1 MAADQRAVSD
11 ERTWRDPVPEC
22 EPGAFWE
29 TLGPD
34 DRRAMSA
41 AGTPRSVPRGAEIC
55 TQGSPSSTV
64 HLLCAGS
71 AEVFR
76 QDADGIRTILA
87 RRRPGQLIGEMS
99 AVDGSPAS
107 ATVRTLSASVFLVIP
122 AARFVGLCHARPGI
136 TWTVLQTA
144 VARLRDSDDQ
154 RQQYRLDV
162 RERTILCLLSIAE
175 DARPEGVR
183 VPITLTQ
190 RQLADMVPA
199 SLPSVTRILEDLREA
214 GALRTGRG
222 RMIVETDLLRSLVR
236 PGS

>member
-1 MAADQRAVSD
+1 MNHGP
-11 ERTWRDPVPEC
+11 TWRDPVPES
-22 EPGAFWE
+22 EPGAFWA
-29 TLGPD
+29 TLSLD

-41 AGTPRSVPRGAEIC
+41 AGTPRSVPRAAEIC
-55 TQGSPSSTV
+55 RQGRPSSTV
-64 HLLCAGS
+64 HLLCTGS

-107 ATVRTLSASVFLVIP
+107 ATVRTLSASVFLVLP
-122 AARFVGLCHARPGI
+122 AARFVELCHARPGI
-136 TWTVLQTA
+136 TWTVLRTA

-162 RERTILCLLSIAE
+162 RKRTILCLLSIAE
-175 DARPEGVR
+175 DARSEDTHSR
-183 VPITLTQ
+183 VPVTLTQ
-190 RQLADMVPA
+190 QQLADMVPA
-199 SLPSVTRILEDLREA
+199 SLPSVTRILEDLRDV
-214 GALRTGRG
+214 GALHTGRG
-222 RMIVETDLLRSLVR
+222 RMVIETDRLRSLVR